1 MATPTLAQ
9 LRTKF
14 YNRFDEGSQNYIA
27 TAEANDLINEGAE
40 DLYTWIVNT
49 AEDYIWREQTGQVTA
64 TVTDFVLPA
73 DFYKALKVFV
83 IVNGF
88 YSPLKRLMPDEWSG
102 SVGRPGYM
110 IIDNYLRFS
119 QTMTSASQNISLWY
133 VPSYTPLVADTDK
146 WSFQYIPGMAEY
158 AVNYAT
164 ISARAKEESD
174 TSTLERKNAAIMSKL
189 EASFVNRDMGRHQ
202 HVVDAE
208 GMTFSC
214 LL

>member
-1 MATPTLAQ
+1 MAAPTLAQ

-14 YNRFDEGSQNYIA
+14 YNRFDEGSQNYIG
-27 TAEANDLINEGAE
+27 TSEANDLINEGAE
-40 DLYTWIVNT
+40 DLYAWIINT
-49 AEDYIWREQTGQVTA
+49 AEDYIWREVTGSITP

-73 DFYKALKVFV
+73 DFFKALKVFI
-83 IVNGF
+83 IVNG
-88 YSPLKRLMPDEWSG
+88 YYAPIPRLMPDEWCG
-102 SVGRPGYM
+102 PVGKPGYM
-110 IIDNYLRFS
+110 IIDSYLRFS
-119 QTMTSASQNISLWY
+119 QSITSPTQNISLWY
-133 VPSYTPLVADTDK
+133 VPTYTSLLADTDT

-158 AVNYAT
+158 AVNYAC

-174 TSTLERKNAAIMSKL
+174 TSTLERKNANIMQKL

-208 GMTFSC
+208 MRYYPC